1 MKKVLLCILDG
12 VNKVVYGDEIKI
24 DLTGDS
30 VTPETLKKGVT
41 AHDKSGEIITGTN
54 EDDVNSSDATA
65 AVAEILIDKTAYARG
80 VKLTGTMPNNGA
92 VAGSISEKDQ
102 EYAIPLGFHD
112 GSGKVSISADEQEK
126 IIAGNIKQGVTIL
139 GVEGS
144 YSGEGVNLQS
154 KEVTP
159 SKTAQTVQPDEGYD
173 ALSSVTVKAIPYT
186 ESENAAGGT
195 TITIG

>member
-1 MKKVLLCILDG
+1 MA
-12 VNKVVYGDEIKI
+12 VNKVVYGDEVKI
-24 DLTGDS
+24 DLTGDT
-30 VTPETLKKGVT
+30 VTAENLKKGIT

-54 EDDVNSSDATA
+54 KNDVNSSDATA
-65 AVAEILIDKTAYARG
+65 AVAEILFDKTAYARG

-92 VAGSISEKDQ
+92 VTGSITSKDQ
-102 EYAIPLGFHD
+102 EYTIPLGFHD

-126 IIAGNIKQGVTIL
+126 IIAGNIKQGVTLL
-139 GVEGS
+139 GIEGS
-144 YSGEGVNLQS
+144 YSGENVNLQS

-173 ALSSVTVKAIPYT
+173 ALSSVIVKAIPYT

-195 TITIG
+195 TVTIG

>member
-1 MKKVLLCILDG
+1 MA
-12 VNKVVYGDEIKI
+12 VNKVVYGDEVKI
-24 DLTGDS
+24 DLTGDT
-30 VTPETLKKGVT
+30 VTAENLKKGIT

-54 EDDVNSSDATA
+54 ENDVNSSDATA

-92 VAGSISEKDQ
+92 VTGSITSKDQ
-102 EYAIPLGFHD
+102 EYTIPLGFHD

-126 IIAGNIKQGVTIL
+126 IVAGNIKQGVTLL

-159 SKTAQTVQPDEGYD
+159 SKTAQTVQPDEGYN
-173 ALSSVTVKAIPYT
+173 ALSSVTVKAIPYV

-195 TITIG
+195 TVTIG